1 MQHDITNHNVAVLN
15 LEEALARVDGDHQLL
30 GELAAL
36 FLDECP
42 HMLAAIRAALARRD
56 VKALQH
62 AAHTLKGSVGNFGAT
77 AVFEAAV
84 ALGKMGRHGDFSGA
98 DEVCSRLEAELARL
112 QPALAALV
120 TAEVA

>member
-1 MQHDITNHNVAVLN
+1 MQHDITNHNVTVLN

-36 FLDECP
+36 FLDEYP

-56 VKALQH
+56 AKALQH

-77 AVFEAAV
+77 AVFEAAF
-84 ALGKMGRHGDFSGA
+84 ALEQMGRHGDFSGA
-98 DEVCSRLEAELARL
+98 DAVCSRLEAELARL
-112 QPALAALV
+112 QPALATLA